1 MIEMQ
6 APLYAIKKQL
16 LKRTMEGNFDK
27 AISKYHMDHLI
38 ALEEKKPHS

>member
-16 LKRTMEGNFDK
+16 LKRTMEGDFDK
-27 AISKYHMDHLI
+27 AIIKYQFDHKV
-38 ALEEKKPHS
+38 ASEEKKPHS